1 MKGSSMKFISSKTIK
16 CLMIFAFISSS
27 LPLLAASG
35 KSYDGTVVEFS
46 SVEEGSSY
54 QNSAYLKYPNAIG
67 AWILWVIQPGV
78 FVKEGTK
85 LCTSDT
91 TYIDVNIRICK
102 LKLESQELILKY
114 AKRDMDRQNEL
125 AKTKSVSKKTMEDSE
140 VAFYSAQIAYQ
151 LASQDLENANWDKKF
166 ADLVA
171 PYDCYIDQV
180 FTRPGT
186 ISDIDYPV
194 LKIIRLSPLYVEV
207 KLDRDLAKKI
217 YDQKVGVS
225 VYPMGIDK
233 PVGIFNAKAIITD
246 DGIKLPVVNYLLD
259 NPEKLPVIQ
268 SLGYAG
274 PFKAGV
280 SPFSTEEV
288 ELGILEYLIYKDD
301 DKREYV
307 WKAVG
312 QKALEPGKVIANEFS
327 IEKVYVEKTGV
338 KREGLDGKLYQ
349 LKKTDKLQV
358 NDILLAKV
366 SENLKTGDKVMFKRK
381 TTLFWPG
388 DKVKVILSE

>member
-1 MKGSSMKFISSKTIK
+1 MKFLSSKTIK
-16 CLMIFAFISSS
+16 CLVCVCIISSG
-27 LPLLAASG
+27 LTLLAG
-35 KSYDGTVVEFS
+35 DLKKSYEGTVVEFS

-54 QNSAYLKYPNAIG
+54 TNSSYLKYPNAIG

-102 LKLESQELILKY
+102 LKLKSQELILKF
-114 AKRDMDRQNEL
+114 AKRDMDRQHEL
-125 AKTKSVSKKTMEDSE
+125 AKTKSVSEKAMEDAE
-140 VAFYSAQIAYQ
+140 TTYYNAQISYQ
-151 LASQDLENANWDKKF
+151 LASQDLENADWDKKF

-225 VYPMGIDK
+225 VYPMGSDK
-233 PVGIFNAKAIITD
+233 PVGIFNAKAVITD
-246 DGIKLPVVNYLLD
+246 DGVKLPVINYLLD

-280 SPFSTEEV
+280 SPFTTEKV
-288 ELGILEYLIYKDD
+288 ELGILEYLIYKDKD
-301 DKREYV
+301 GKREYV

-327 IEKVYVEKTGV
+327 IEKVYVEKTGE

-349 LKKTDKLQV
+349 LKKTDKLQI
-358 NDILLAKV
+358 NDIVLAKV
-366 SENLKTGDKVMFKRK
+366 PENLKTGDKVMFKRK

-388 DKVKVILSE
+388 DKVKVVLNE